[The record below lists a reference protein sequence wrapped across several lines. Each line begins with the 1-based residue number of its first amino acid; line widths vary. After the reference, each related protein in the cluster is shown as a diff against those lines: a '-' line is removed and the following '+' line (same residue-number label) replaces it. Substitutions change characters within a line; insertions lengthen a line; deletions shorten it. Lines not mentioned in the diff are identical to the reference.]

1 MTEKEHEFEQFV
13 RTVLDESVEKMD
25 GVSSARLAAMRRRA
39 VSASNGRLPLWI
51 PSALLGVAM
60 ATLLMIWVI
69 PHQQLDDGF
78 EVALEEIDMLASEA
92 DFELLE
98 EMEFYQWLE
107 KNSGR
112 S

>member
-51 PSALLGVAM
+51 PSA
-60 ATLLMIWVI
+60 
-69 PHQQLDDGF
+69 
-78 EVALEEIDMLASEA
+78 
-92 DFELLE
+92 
-98 EMEFYQWLE
+98 
-107 KNSGR
+107 
-112 S
+112 

>member
-1 MTEKEHEFEQFV
+1 
-13 RTVLDESVEKMD
+13 
-25 GVSSARLAAMRRRA
+25 
-39 VSASNGRLPLWI
+39 
-51 PSALLGVAM
+51 M